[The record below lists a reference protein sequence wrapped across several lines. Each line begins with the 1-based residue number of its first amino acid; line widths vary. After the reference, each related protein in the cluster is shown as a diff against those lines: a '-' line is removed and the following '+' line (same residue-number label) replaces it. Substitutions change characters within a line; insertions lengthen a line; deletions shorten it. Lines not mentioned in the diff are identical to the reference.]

1 MNERLE
7 GLFTKD
13 QLDKLR
19 DANILLVGVGGVGSF
34 CFEVLLRC
42 GINNFTLIDFD
53 EYEISNLNRQL
64 HSSVNNVGKN
74 KVDVLKEYAL
84 TVNPDVSINVSYEKI
99 DKDTRIDFFKYNYII
114 DACDDVEAK
123 YFLIKKAK
131 ENNIKIICALGAGN
145 KLDSRKLKVTKLS
158 KTSYDPLAKRLRTY
172 LRKQDF
178 CDDVMVVSSDEAP
191 FKSDKVKS
199 YIGVTSVSGILLAD
213 YVIKDLIK

>member
-64 HSSVNNVGKN
+64 HSSVNNVGKK

-84 TVNPDVSINVSYEKI
+84 TVNPDVNINVSYEKI
-99 DKDTRIDFFKYNYII
+99 DENTQIDFFKYNYII

-172 LRKQDF
+172 LRKQNF
-178 CDDVMVVSSDEAP
+178 YDDVIVVASDEAP